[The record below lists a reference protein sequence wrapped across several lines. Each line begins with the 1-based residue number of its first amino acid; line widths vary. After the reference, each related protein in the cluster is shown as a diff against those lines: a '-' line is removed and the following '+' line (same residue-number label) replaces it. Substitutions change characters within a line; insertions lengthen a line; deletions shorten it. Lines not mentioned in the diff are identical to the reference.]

1 MVKYKYGKVYE
12 IINHK
17 NGDKYVGSTT
27 KKYLSSRLSEHVY
40 DYRNNINNCT
50 SHKLLKNGDYDI
62 KLLEKVPCNNR
73 KKLFE
78 REGYYVN
85 LIDCVNKEK
94 PSGKNM
100 KLNFSK

>member
-12 IINHK
+12 IINNK

-40 DYRNNINNCT
+40 DMKNKVNNCS

-62 KLLEKVPCNNR
+62 KLLENVPCNNR
-73 KKLFE
+73 KKLLQ

-85 LIDCVNKEK
+85 RINCVNKVM
-94 PSGKNM
+94 PSGKNIH
-100 KLNFSK
+100 FVV